1 VGSGALGNLKSLDIV
16 TELVPNFS
24 LFNFLELEYDKIDQK
39 LGLTFFTVDRVL
51 KSLADAMY
59 LVLGLVT
66 DLNQE
71 LIVRDSVTNIRFF
84 AITLEIEGDENEL
97 TSILEWKR
105 WLDDLCC
112 LPIEDWLCLFL
123 LLQFLELTLS
133 LFLECHGT
141 EFLNRWCSRFLASR
155 HFERHTIILFLFEF
169 YLIFF

>member
-1 VGSGALGNLKSLDIV
+1 MGSGALGNLKSLDIV

-97 TSILEWKR
+97 TSILE
-105 WLDDLCC
+105 
-112 LPIEDWLCLFL
+112 
-123 LLQFLELTLS
+123 
-133 LFLECHGT
+133 
-141 EFLNRWCSRFLASR
+141 
-155 HFERHTIILFLFEF
+155 
-169 YLIFF
+169 